1 MYLVLCTGYRIQC
14 TVPDNRFLISW
25 NQCVA
30 VPRRERT
37 FNRSSEI
44 TGGWRGEGGGADSL
58 SEMIID
64 GVQSKA
70 PLPLEAIIFMRQAIL
85 PSVTATFPGQT
96 STFQIRSFPSFPV
109 FSRGDEK
116 AQNTCF
122 YIDVTLLILPLPH
135 PLSISTT
142 PPTPSNCPLTQYNP
156 PPLPHMKLNMLNRLT
171 TLR

>member
-1 MYLVLCTGYRIQC
+1 M
-14 TVPDNRFLISW
+14 
-25 NQCVA
+25 
-30 VPRRERT
+30 ER
-37 FNRSSEI
+37 
-44 TGGWRGEGGGADSL
+44 GGGGADSL

-122 YIDVTLLILPLPH
+122 YIDVTPLILPLPH
-135 PLSISTT
+135 PLSIPTT
-142 PPTPSNCPLTQYNP
+142 LPLPPTALSLNTTHPNSPHNLTPHEAQRCQQAYNSSVIY
-156 PPLPHMKLNMLNRLT
+156 LNT
-171 TLR
+171 TLLNPLC